1 MRVKY
6 APELRRHQ
14 REEAVPIKKPK
25 RKKKIRRADVRD
37 RDKKGR
43 CMQGILAVDSMADDD
58 IPSCGLALDALSR
71 SIKSCFLCGTS

>member
-1 MRVKY
+1 MRLINMRVKY

-43 CMQGILAVDSMADDD
+43 CMQGVLAVDSMSDDD
-58 IPSCGLALDALSR
+58 VSSLCLALYTV
-71 SIKSCFLCGTS
+71 G